1 MAYFLPSYFQK
12 RLLRY
17 ALSRLDLIET
27 DDLDLENLGLTFGQR
42 SVVELRNVFVKVDRL
57 TRRANL
63 PSSIVVE
70 TASIELL
77 RLTVPADLHVS
88 GIIVEVE
95 GVEMKLT
102 VRDLQEDVQRPE
114 SERRTRPTPSY
125 TDIANRP
132 RLSSPSV
139 HDPGGLKGS
148 DYGPRH
154 IDISRVIPTSQ
165 DLAASFLETETIAE
179 RQELEATIGSRSQH
193 LHESISQS
201 EYGGEDGLGLP
212 GGLALPSFVAGF
224 FQGVAD
230 RLSLVIKSISIG
242 VSIEPMSGLKGAE
255 SISFNLEVD
264 SVEVGS
270 TSTAQEYQTSG
281 QPSRRIAINGINFG
295 VEANSLMLSRTTSPV
310 LGRTHS
316 KISDVSSQQLRS
328 SSSEASSN
336 DSVHF
341 KPSIGLGL
349 KQTLADNTESLGTSH
364 HDHVDNKA
372 NAEQS
377 VGGSFISRS
386 TLERPLLAQ
395 DEEPLSESRL
405 FSHSE
410 AESMYMSAM
419 SNDDD
424 ETDTSRAMPGAWDMG
439 EAVIRASRNTDP
451 MPMMQPTKEAVRRP
465 FGDQN
470 AAQVSADA
478 SMSSG
483 PETDSKAKFET
494 AQNTTTPKPTF
505 VSILSIESLI
515 LELSDSS
522 PSQKEASATASR
534 YAESADRSSYGERD
548 TQSPRDRQGTS
559 NASFKMKATQMGIDI
574 DLPTCVLV
582 LRMFQDLTKVLGLD
596 PDSRKTQTT
605 SKDTKA
611 LKPSIELQR
620 LNVNFREGLVAATYN
635 LSPQRSLRDT
645 ADDES
650 LLSLSLSNIT
660 FMDEGIKGRTLTIAQ
675 VVLRHGSKDVMWFVD
690 AVNVRD
696 SIIGSTM
703 LRPHDFHLSMADE
716 RLEIHIK
723 PVHAVL
729 DLVVIDDVLSRSGG
743 LSSLLDLGNSFTS
756 TSTVRA
762 PKSKPLKMGP
772 QARTVRFNDPSQ
784 RLRSGSD
791 PSSSGSKINLRL
803 GGSIIDLVGSAASV
817 QVKSTAVKVAHRDG
831 AARIVIDGAVIEGP
845 LLPNS
850 PSPPGVVLKAKGL
863 EIRYSDKPD
872 ELDLDRLLSLI
883 TPSNDKYDKDDDI
896 MVDTLLRQ
904 RRKGAVLRIN
914 LTEGHVAA
922 RGLEW
927 RQHLESLA
935 DELAKLS
942 TVTKYLPEDDRP
954 GILIFTLIN
963 KFDAR
968 LQVDETFGPLSFRS
982 ELIEAA
988 HINVPSLVAA
998 QVSTWS
1004 LLRTSKDA
1012 LVGEVLSPDE
1022 TAVSAP
1028 MLMCRFI
1035 AGEME
1040 PTVRLKLSNTCLEY
1054 SVRTLNAITNL
1065 AEHLN
1070 THIDKSETPTKR
1082 QLSPSSSNSSD
1093 AGLSRKIKLSIVFRD
1108 CAVGLHPND
1117 SLAIGLF
1124 VLSDAVLAYNTG
1136 KRASNI
1142 TLDLKKASLLL
1153 INTTETLASGSGNVD
1168 QKVYFDQTNQI
1179 QQLTNVGFVPVGTM
1193 SSAFA
1198 VIKIS
1203 ENEISGEQHVDVDF
1217 KNDLLFLETCADSTQ
1232 TLFQILGGLAPPPA
1246 PSKVAKYRTE
1256 IIPIEDMLASFT
1268 GNAFVTEPGP
1278 ELGLNASRMS
1288 ESTVN
1293 ESEPGY
1299 EEEEDDGYG
1308 GFMNDLNMEDSEAE
1322 DGMTESYGGTD
1333 MEQSTASSLHIA
1345 PVDVSAPEAE
1355 DLAGSMVAHSMLDF
1369 RTDHFAAKTDVGG
1382 TAHRWDSTKNTY
1394 GLGSETTFSRSP
1406 LKIRIRDVHI
1416 LWNLFDGYDWQA
1428 TRDTITQAVKDIESR
1443 AMMKRPRS
1451 ITRSPGSEDDAE
1463 SVIGDTLFNSIYIS
1477 IPVNHDPRD
1486 LTSAINHDIDD
1497 LVSETGSYATG
1508 TTVTAT
1514 PSRRL
1519 SYQPRP
1525 KRLKLNRSKQHKM
1538 SFELA
1543 GVSADFVAFPPSSGE
1558 VESSIDVRVKKLE
1571 IFDNLPT
1578 STWKKFATYMS
1589 EAGEQEIDTNMVH
1602 LELLNVKPVAELSAS
1617 ELVLK
1622 LTILP
1627 LRLHVDQDAVD
1638 FLSRFFE
1645 FKDDSAPTS
1654 DSPSAPP
1661 FLQRV
1666 EVNPV
1671 QLKLDY
1677 KPKKVDYAGL
1687 RSGRTTEFMN
1697 FIILDR
1703 ADIMLRRV
1711 ILYGVSGFDRMGIML
1726 NNIWSP
1732 DVRSNQLPRVL
1743 AGLAPIR
1750 PLVDVAGGV
1759 RELVAVPMREYR
1771 KDGRVVRSI
1780 QKGAVAFAKTTATEL
1795 VNLGAKLAIG
1805 TQQILQNTE
1814 EMLTT
1819 PDDTYV
1825 DADDESR
1832 RAKSLYADQPV
1843 GIVQGLRGAY
1853 ASLERDLLLARD
1865 AIIAVPGE
1873 VMASDSARGA
1883 AQAVLKQS
1891 PTIILRPAIGATKAV
1906 GQTLLGAGNTLDR
1919 GNLRRMEDVST
1930 ASLVVLM
1937 VLMMLQKYKR
1947 H

>member
-1 MAYFLPSYFQK
+1 MSYFLPSYFQK

-42 SVVELRNVFVKVDRL
+42 SVVELKNVSIKVDKL

-63 PSSIVVE
+63 PTSVVVE
-70 TASIELL
+70 TASIRLL
-77 RLTVPADLHVS
+77 RLTIPADLHVS
-88 GIIVEVE
+88 GIVVEVE
-95 GVEMKLT
+95 GVEIKVT
-102 VRDLQEDVQRPE
+102 VRDLQEDIPVPE
-114 SERRTRPTPSY
+114 SERRRRPTPSY
-125 TDIANRP
+125 TNKADRP
-132 RLSSPSV
+132 RLASPSV
-139 HDPGGLKGS
+139 HDPGGPKRI
-148 DYGPRH
+148 DQDPH
-154 IDISRVIPTSQ
+154 HVDISRVIPTSQ
-165 DLAASFLETETIAE
+165 DLAASFLEAEPIAE
-179 RQELEATIGSRSQH
+179 RQGLEATIGSQSRY
-193 LHESISQS
+193 LHESIPQS
-201 EYGGEDGLGLP
+201 ENGGEDGLGLP

-230 RLSLVIKSISIG
+230 RLSLIIKSIKIG
-242 VSIEPMSGLKGAE
+242 VLIEPVSGLKGAE
-255 SISFNLEVD
+255 SISFNLGVD
-264 SVEVGS
+264 SVEVDSATIVRGDGI
-270 TSTAQEYQTSG
+270 SG
-281 QPSRRIAINGINFG
+281 QPSRHITLNGINFG
-295 VEANSLMLSRTTSPV
+295 IDANSLALSRTTSPV
-310 LGRTHS
+310 LGRPHS
-316 KISDVSSQQLRS
+316 KISDTPSQQLRS
-328 SSSEASSN
+328 SSSEAASN
-336 DSVHF
+336 NSIHF
-341 KPSIGLGL
+341 RPSIGLGL
-349 KQTLADNTESLGTSH
+349 EQSLADSTKSLAGSH
-364 HDHVDNKA
+364 HDYVDNKA

-377 VGGSFISRS
+377 ANASFSSRS
-386 TLERPLLAQ
+386 TDEDSLLAQ

-405 FSHSE
+405 FSHNE

-419 SNDDD
+419 SNDND
-424 ETDTSRAMPGAWDMG
+424 EEDNSRPIPGAWDLG
-439 EAVIRASRNTDP
+439 ESVTRASTKTDP
-451 MPMMQPTKEAVRRP
+451 MHTVEPTKEEER
-465 FGDQN
+465 
-470 AAQVSADA
+470 AALGEQGPAGVSADA
-478 SMSSG
+478 AMSSG
-483 PETDSKAKFET
+483 PKTVSEAKVET
-494 AQNTTTPKPTF
+494 AQEATTPEPAF
-505 VSILSIESLI
+505 VSILGIDSLI
-515 LELSDSS
+515 LELPDSGT
-522 PSQKEASATASR
+522 SQKEASAAASYNADTANQSG
-534 YAESADRSSYGERD
+534 YGERVVQ
-548 TQSPRDRQGTS
+548 TPHNRQVVS
-559 NASFKMKATQMGIDI
+559 NASFKMKVTQMGIDI
-574 DLPTCVLV
+574 DLPTCVL
-582 LRMFQDLTKVLGLD
+582 LARMSQDLTKVLGLD
-596 PDSRKTQTT
+596 ADPRKAQATAEETRV
-605 SKDTKA
+605 
-611 LKPSIELQR
+611 LKPSVELQQIH
-620 LNVNFREGLVAATYN
+620 LNFHESLMGRTSSLAPRE
-635 LSPQRSLRDT
+635 SLRDT

-650 LLSLSLSNIT
+650 LLSLSLANVK
-660 FMDEGIKGRTLTIAQ
+660 FLNEGVKGRTLTISQ
-675 VVLRHGSKDVMWFVD
+675 IVLRHGSKHVMWFVD

-696 SIIGSTM
+696 SIVGSTM
-703 LRPHDFHLSMADE
+703 LRPHDFYLNKVDE
-716 RLEIHIK
+716 RLEAHIK
-723 PVHAVL
+723 PVHVVL

-743 LSSLLDLGNSFTS
+743 LSSLLDLGNSMTS
-756 TSTVRA
+756 TSTVKA
-762 PKSKPLKMGP
+762 PKSRPPKIAP
-772 QARTVRFNDPSQ
+772 QARTVRFDDSHQ
-784 RLRSGSD
+784 RVRSASD

-817 QVKSTAVKVAHRDG
+817 QVKSTAIKIAHRDG
-831 AARIVIDGAVIEGP
+831 AARIVIDGAAIEGP

-850 PSPPGVVLKAKGL
+850 TSPAGVVLKAKGL

-914 LTEGHVAA
+914 LAEGHVAA
-922 RGLEW
+922 RGFEW
-927 RQHLESLA
+927 RQYLESLA

-942 TVTKYLPEDDRP
+942 SVTKYLPEDDRP

-968 LQVDETFGPLSFRS
+968 LQVDDTFGPLSLKS
-982 ELIEAA
+982 ELVEAA
-988 HINVPSLVAA
+988 HINVPSLIAA

-1004 LLRTSKDA
+1004 LLRTSKDV
-1012 LVGEVLSPDE
+1012 LIGEVLSQGD
-1022 TAVSAP
+1022 AAMGAP

-1035 AGEME
+1035 SGEME
-1040 PTVRLKLSNTCLEY
+1040 PTVRLKFSNTCVEY
-1054 SVRTLNAITNL
+1054 SVRSLSAITNL
-1065 AEHLN
+1065 AERLN
-1070 THIDKSETPTKR
+1070 THIDKTDSPAKR

-1093 AGLSRKIKLSIVFRD
+1093 AGLSRKIRLSIIFRD
-1108 CAVGLHPND
+1108 SAIGLHPNE
-1117 SLAIGLF
+1117 SLAKGLF

-1142 TLDLKKASLLL
+1142 TLDLKKGSLLL
-1153 INTTETLASGSGNVD
+1153 INTTETLASSSGNVD
-1168 QKVYFDQTNQI
+1168 QKVYFDQTTQI

-1193 SSAFA
+1193 SAASAI
-1198 VIKIS
+1198 IKIS
-1203 ENEISGEQHVDVDF
+1203 EDDISGEQHVDVDF

-1232 TLFQILGGLAPPPA
+1232 TLFQIVGGLAPPPA

-1256 IIPIEDMLASFT
+1256 ILPIEDMLASFT

-1278 ELGLNASRMS
+1278 ELGLDASRMTQ
-1288 ESTVN
+1288 STVN
-1293 ESEPGY
+1293 ESDPGY
-1299 EEEEDDGYG
+1299 EEEEEDDGYG
-1308 GFMNDLNMEDSEAE
+1308 GFMNDLNMDDSEAE
-1322 DGMTESYGGTD
+1322 DEMTESYAETG

-1345 PVDVSAPEAE
+1345 PVDVSALEAE
-1355 DLAGSMVAHSMLDF
+1355 DLAESMVAHSMLDF

-1382 TAHRWDSTKNTY
+1382 TAHRWDSKKNTY
-1394 GLGSETTFSRSP
+1394 GLGSENTFSRSP

-1416 LWNLFDGYDWQA
+1416 LWNLFDGYDWQT

-1451 ITRSPGSEDDAE
+1451 ITRSPGPEDDAE

-1477 IPVNHDPRD
+1477 IPANHDPRG
-1486 LTSAINHDIDD
+1486 LASAINHDIDD

-1514 PSRRL
+1514 PSGRQ

-1589 EAGEQEIDTNMVH
+1589 EAGEQQINTNMVH

-1617 ELVLK
+1617 EMVLK

-1645 FKDDSAPTS
+1645 FKDDSAPAS
-1654 DSPSAPP
+1654 ESPSPPP

-1703 ADIMLRRV
+1703 ADILLRRV

-1814 EMLTT
+1814 EMLVT
-1819 PDDTYV
+1819 PDDTHT
-1825 DADDESR
+1825 DTDEEGR

-1891 PTIILRPAIGATKAV
+1891 PTIILRPAIGATKAI

-1919 GNLRRMEDVST
+1919 GNLRRMEDVSAHLVCLV
-1930 ASLVVLM
+1930 ASC
-1937 VLMMLQKYKR
+1937 
-1947 H
+1947 